1 MQIENQKTSFV
12 NFIVA
17 VSLIILSAIFIRL
30 QMLPIDDLPSDA
42 DEDVFSAGRAFD
54 ILEHLTGEGVAHTVD
69 TEEIGR
75 AHV

>member
-17 VSLIILSAIFIRL
+17 VSLIILSAVFIRL

-42 DEDVFSAGRAFD
+42 DEDVFQRG
-54 ILEHLTGEGVAHTVD
+54 EHSTF
-69 TEEIGR
+69 
-75 AHV
+75 